1 MALGLTPIQIIEK
14 GSHPLLVKKEE
25 WLRVELGDICKIQ
38 NGFAFS
44 SKYFNH
50 QEGLPLIRIRDIFQN
65 VTENLYSG
73 DYLEEFL
80 VKRND
85 FLIGMDGDFK
95 ISKWPGELGLL
106 NQRVCRII
114 VENTNIN
121 KEFVFLC
128 IQPYLDA
135 IHSETSAV
143 TVKHLSS
150 KTISEI
156 PIPLPPLPEQRAIV
170 KKIETLFSSL
180 NAGVDDL
187 KKAQEQLKI
196 YRQAVLK
203 KAFEGELIKLNRE
216 LNYNTIENVLKIVSG
231 NTPNGLKDV
240 SQNGDIPF
248 YKVSDM
254 NLLGNEVYLSK
265 ANLYLTSKE
274 ISKLKIKIF
283 KSGTVVFPKRGGAIL
298 TNKKRILSKDSSFDL
313 NLMGIIPNENY
324 TSKFLFFY
332 FLSIDLA
339 KIMDGSAVPQI
350 NNKNI
355 NPLTIGD
362 FSIEEQA
369 QIVKEIEV
377 RLSVCDAVE
386 KQIQDSLSQAEALRQ
401 SILKKSF
408 EGTLLTSEE
417 IDACKLEPDYE
428 PASVLL
434 DKIKTEKKANKPT
447 RKTTKKK

>member
-25 WLRVELGDICKIQ
+25 WLRVELGNICKIQ

-65 VTENLYSG
+65 VTENLCSGEYS
-73 DYLEEFL
+73 EEFL

-114 VENTNIN
+114 VENKNMN

-170 KKIETLFSSL
+170 KKIETLFSNLDSGI
-180 NAGVDDL
+180 ADL

-203 KAFEGELIKLNRE
+203 KAFEGISTFK
-216 LNYNTIENVLKIVSG
+216 KVSEISKVETGATPKRG
-231 NTPNGLKDV
+231 NSKYWE
-240 SQNGDIPF
+240 NGDIPWITSGALNDE
-248 YKVSDM
+248 YVKEYSETITTIAIKET
-254 NLLGNEVYLSK
+254 NCKIIQKGSLLIAMYGEGKTRGKCSE
-265 ANLYLTSKE
+265 LTFDSC
-274 ISKLKIKIF
+274 
-283 KSGTVVFPKRGGAIL
+283 
-298 TNKKRILSKDSSFDL
+298 TNQ
-313 NLMGIIPNENY
+313 
-324 TSKFLFFY
+324 
-332 FLSIDLA
+332 
-339 KIMDGSAVPQI
+339 AVAA
-350 NNKNI
+350 
-355 NPLTIGD
+355 LTIL
-362 FSIEEQA
+362 EEY
-369 QIVKEIEV
+369 IKSKPFIKWFFIKNYP
-377 RLSVCDAVE
+377 LC
-386 KQIQDSLSQAEALRQ
+386 
-401 SILKKSF
+401 ILNNLGF
-408 EGTLLTSEE
+408 
-417 IDACKLEPDYE
+417 
-428 PASVLL
+428 
-434 DKIKTEKKANKPT
+434 
-447 RKTTKKK
+447 